1 MAPLSI
7 GHARVVCQMIVDAHL
22 QWRNVANAVYPVSWV
37 TDVGVGIVDK
47 LCVVD
52 VVCDLASCVSET
64 ECDRH
69 ERVVS
74 LKMSWSCHT
83 DER

>member
-47 LCVVD
+47 LCVVR
-52 VVCDLASCVSET
+52 CCL
-64 ECDRH
+64 
-69 ERVVS
+69 
-74 LKMSWSCHT
+74 
-83 DER
+83 